1 MVPFVSLS
9 LLTVSHSI
17 LSRDGMKLSLDDEMF
32 IVNNVLMYHPEKEKK
47 MSGQG
52 NYIMVSPFSSSLHEM
67 EN

>member
-1 MVPFVSLS
+1 MSLS

-47 MSGQG
+47 MSGQD
-52 NYIMVSPFSSSLHEM
+52 NYIMVSPFSSSLHEI

>member
-17 LSRDGMKLSLDDEMF
+17 LSRDGMNVLDDEMF
-32 IVNNVLMYHPEKEKK
+32 IVNNVLMYHPEKEEK

>member
-1 MVPFVSLS
+1 
-9 LLTVSHSI
+9 
-17 LSRDGMKLSLDDEMF
+17 MKLSLDDEMF

-52 NYIMVSPFSSSLHEM
+52 NYIMVSPISSSLHEM

>member
-1 MVPFVSLS
+1 MSLS

>member
-52 NYIMVSPFSSSLHEM
+52 NYIMVSPISSSLHEM

>member
-1 MVPFVSLS
+1 MSLS

-17 LSRDGMKLSLDDEMF
+17 LSRDGMNVLDDEMF

>member
-1 MVPFVSLS
+1 MSLS

-32 IVNNVLMYHPEKEKK
+32 IVNNVLMYHPDKEKK

>member
-1 MVPFVSLS
+1 VSLS

>member
-1 MVPFVSLS
+1 
-9 LLTVSHSI
+9 
-17 LSRDGMKLSLDDEMF
+17 MKLSLDDEMF

>member
-1 MVPFVSLS
+1 
-9 LLTVSHSI
+9 
-17 LSRDGMKLSLDDEMF
+17 MKLSLDDEMF

-47 MSGQG
+47 MSGQD

>member
-1 MVPFVSLS
+1 VSLS

-47 MSGQG
+47 MSDQD
-52 NYIMVSPFSSSLHEM
+52 NYIMVSPFSSSLHEI

>member
-1 MVPFVSLS
+1 MSLS

-17 LSRDGMKLSLDDEMF
+17 LRRDGMKLSLDDEMF

-52 NYIMVSPFSSSLHEM
+52 NYIVVSPFSSSLHEM

>member
-1 MVPFVSLS
+1 MSLS

-32 IVNNVLMYHPEKEKK
+32 IVNNVLMYHPEKEEK

>member
-17 LSRDGMKLSLDDEMF
+17 LSRDGMNVLDDEMF